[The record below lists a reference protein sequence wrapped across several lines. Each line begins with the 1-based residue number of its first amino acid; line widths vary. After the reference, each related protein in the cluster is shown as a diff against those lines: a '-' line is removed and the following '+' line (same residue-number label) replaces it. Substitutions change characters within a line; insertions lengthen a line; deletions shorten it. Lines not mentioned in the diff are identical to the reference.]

1 MSGTSMDG
9 MDAVLFSYQGVEDN
23 NPANIEIIASHQAP
37 YSQSFR
43 QKLLDC
49 IDQRDLEKSCE
60 LSSYWAQLAI
70 ETVNDLLKK
79 SKRRPHDV
87 DVIASHGQTL
97 LHHPAKL
104 PHLNFGYTLQIGSPS
119 FIAQHTGITC
129 VGNFR
134 QTDIALGGQ
143 GAPLLPTGHALLF
156 KPEEGY
162 RSIHNLGGISNLTL
176 LSNQGIVMAYDTG
189 PANMWIDAACR
200 HYSKNEYSYDPHGQ
214 LAKKGTSDQSMIKA
228 LLKHPYFKEK
238 APKSTGY
245 ETFGKHYL
253 ENIFKKFKDLSLED
267 ALASV
272 TEATAISIA
281 YSYQKDVF
289 PNFSP
294 LNEIVFSGGGCYNL
308 TLIEKI
314 QHYLGKKVIIQS
326 TQEYGCAPNLTE
338 AVGFG
343 VLAVEFLRGRP
354 NIYKIVTGAEK
365 NSIGGELAWGSD
377 PKHIDRLK
385 SKLLV

>member
-9 MDAVLFSYQGVEDN
+9 MDAVLFSYQSNEEN
-23 NPANIEIIASHQAP
+23 SSPHLEIIASHQVP
-37 YSQSFR
+37 YSQAFR
-43 QKLLDC
+43 QRLLDC
-49 IDQRDLEKSCE
+49 IDARNLEESCE

-70 ETVNDLLKK
+70 ETIHDLLKK

-97 LHHPAKL
+97 LHHPSKL

-134 QTDIALGGQ
+134 QSDIAQGGQ
-143 GAPLLPTGHALLF
+143 GAPLLPTGHAILF
-156 KPEEGY
+156 KPDSGY

-176 LSNQGIVMAYDTG
+176 LSNKGVIMAYDTG

-214 LAKKGTSDQSMIKA
+214 LAQKGTVNPNMVKA

-245 ETFGKHYL
+245 ETFGKHHL
-253 ENIFKKFKDLSLED
+253 EAIFKKFNALSLED

-272 TEATAISIA
+272 TDATAISIA
-281 YSYQKDVF
+281 QAYQKDIF
-289 PNFSP
+289 PNFDP
-294 LNEIVFSGGGCYNL
+294 LHEIVFSGGGCYNFS
-308 TLIEKI
+308 LIKNI
-314 QHYLGKKVIIQS
+314 QRHLGKKVTLQS
-326 TQEYGCAPNLTE
+326 TQDYGCAPNLTE

-343 VLAVEFLRGRP
+343 VLAVEFLRGKP
-354 NIYKIVTGAEK
+354 NIDQVVTGAQK

-385 SKLLV
+385 NKLLI